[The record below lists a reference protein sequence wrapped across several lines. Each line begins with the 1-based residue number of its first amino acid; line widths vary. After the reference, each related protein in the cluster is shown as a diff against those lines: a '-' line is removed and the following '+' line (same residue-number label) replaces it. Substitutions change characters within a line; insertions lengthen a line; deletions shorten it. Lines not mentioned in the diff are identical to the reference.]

1 MKTTLLTPET
11 DENAVKTA
19 AELIRAGEV
28 VGMPTETVYGLAANA
43 LNGEAV
49 KKIFLAK
56 GRPQDNP
63 LITHVA
69 CVEEIPPLVR
79 AIPAAARKL
88 MEAAKRGARMPETD
102 AARDIERVR
111 AERQAFEALM
121 GYNAETA
128 YGMQKEG

>member
-1 MKTTLLTPET
+1 MVE
-11 DENAVKTA
+11 V
-19 AELIRAGEV
+19 LIGV
-28 VGMPTETVYGLAANA
+28 VL
-43 LNGEAV
+43 
-49 KKIFLAK
+49 
-56 GRPQDNP
+56 
-63 LITHVA
+63 
-69 CVEEIPPLVR
+69 R
-79 AIPAAARKL
+79 AIGGAGGWFAREL

>member
-1 MKTTLLTPET
+1 MVEVLIGVVLL
-11 DENAVKTA
+11 V
-19 AELIRAGEV
+19 LGGAG
-28 VGMPTETVYGLAANA
+28 GW
-43 LNGEAV
+43 
-49 KKIFLAK
+49 F
-56 GRPQDNP
+56 
-63 LITHVA
+63 
-69 CVEEIPPLVR
+69 
-79 AIPAAARKL
+79 AREL

>member
-1 MKTTLLTPET
+1 MVEVLIGVVLL
-11 DENAVKTA
+11 AIGV
-19 AELIRAGEV
+19 AG
-28 VGMPTETVYGLAANA
+28 GW
-43 LNGEAV
+43 
-49 KKIFLAK
+49 F
-56 GRPQDNP
+56 
-63 LITHVA
+63 
-69 CVEEIPPLVR
+69 
-79 AIPAAARKL
+79 ARKL

>member
-1 MKTTLLTPET
+1 MKTELLKVNE
-11 DENAVKTA
+11 ESVALGA
-19 AELIRAGEV
+19 RLIREGEL
-28 VGMPTETVYGLAANA
+28 VGFPTETVYGLGANA
-43 LNGEAV
+43 LDARAV
-49 KKIFLAK
+49 TKIFEAK

>member
-1 MKTTLLTPET
+1 MKTELLKVNE
-11 DENAVKTA
+11 ESVALGA
-19 AELIRAGEV
+19 RLIREGEL
-28 VGMPTETVYGLAANA
+28 VGFPTETVYGLGANA
-43 LNGEAV
+43 LDARAV
-49 KKIFLAK
+49 AKIFEAK